1 MYINLNQAIDMKK
14 VQVNEIREHL
24 ATYLTEA
31 ERGEE
36 FVVTRHNKPV
46 AKLVPYESQ
55 KATLPDLE
63 EFRKGISVEGA
74 PMSEQVVSDRERG
87 VSY

>member
-1 MYINLNQAIDMKK
+1 MKK

-36 FVVTRHNKPV
+36 IVVTRHNKPV
-46 AKLVPYESQ
+46 ARLVPYEQ
-55 KATLPDLE
+55 DKASLPDLKD
-63 EFRKGISVEGA
+63 FREGITVTGT
-74 PMSEQVVSDRERG
+74 PTSEQITKDREQGR
-87 VSY
+87 V